1 MEAAQLLAETLD
13 FLRPLAQTARTHPR
27 RLKPEIKADGSLVT
41 PVDHEIEA
49 AFRPFALALT
59 PGAGFWGEEEG
70 YTPPTDAGFW
80 VLDPID
86 GTSNFAFGQA
96 LWGVTGA
103 YLRHGKIEAGF
114 LFLPDLGYE
123 LAAVR
128 GQGATNH
135 GKPLPAIPPGA
146 IEPYQLV
153 GHGDSYAQLAQATP
167 GKMRHLGSYAAEVG
181 LVALQHL
188 RATVT
193 SRVKLYD
200 CAGGVLICRELG
212 AEIKNLDGTDWDEA
226 KWQNPVPCEP
236 FIIGPANSNVPYD
249 RLPQLLQNHGR

>member
-1 MEAAQLLAETLD
+1 MEAAHLLAETLD
-13 FLRPLAQTARTHPR
+13 FVRPLAQAARTHR
-27 RLKPEIKADGSLVT
+27 CRLQPEIKADGSLVT

-49 AFRPFALALT
+49 AFRPFALSLT

-70 YTPPTDAGFW
+70 YTPPTQAGFW

-103 YLRHGKIEAGF
+103 FLQNGIVQAGF
-114 LFLPDLGYE
+114 VFLPDLGYE

-128 GQGATNH
+128 GQGATCN
-135 GKPLPAIPPGA
+135 GNPMPAIPPGH
-146 IEPYQLV
+146 IESWQLV

-188 RATVT
+188 RATIT

-212 AEIKNLDGTDWDEA
+212 AEIKNLDGTNWDESE
-226 KWQNPVPCEP
+226 WQGPSPCQP
-236 FIIGPANSNVPYD
+236 FVIAPAQSNVPYD
-249 RLPQLLQNHGR
+249 RLPQLIQNHTR